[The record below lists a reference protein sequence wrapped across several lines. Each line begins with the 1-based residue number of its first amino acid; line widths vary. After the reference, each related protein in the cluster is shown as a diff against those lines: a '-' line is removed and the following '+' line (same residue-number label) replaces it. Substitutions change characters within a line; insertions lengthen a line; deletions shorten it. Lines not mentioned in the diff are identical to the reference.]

1 MKKLKAAALMV
12 GALAIAGAAA
22 PAVAADM
29 PAQGILEDGKTVTHA
44 LPNAAELPTGAVA
57 NDVRTAAEGVKQSGI
72 VKTPVFGGT
81 LPNPLNGKPPAQLPA
96 KLPVVK

>member
-1 MKKLKAAALMV
+1 M
-12 GALAIAGAAA
+12 
-22 PAVAADM
+22 
-29 PAQGILEDGKTVTHA
+29 TRA
-44 LPNAAELPTGAVA
+44 LPNAAEMPTGAVT

-81 LPNPLNGKPPAQLPA
+81 LPNPLDGKPPAQLPA